1 MKNRLV
7 DTQVRNKIIKEWVD
21 PLVSWREIQI
31 SSVLPGREKLV
42 GQSIA
47 DIAQATG
54 KSEDESALD
63 LLAEMGN
70 SVGII
75 AFGRSEA
82 DLISI
87 FTHPRALIGSDGQ
100 SLDPLGITGSG
111 SPHPRS
117 YGCYPRLM
125 SSFVGSHGIT
135 LERAVQM
142 STSAVAQKLQMTD
155 RGEIAVGTRADLVV
169 FDPAKIRDLSTFN
182 SPHQYPQGLPY
193 VMVNG
198 ELAIRNGDHTRARSG
213 DVLRRGL

>member
-1 MKNRLV
+1 
-7 DTQVRNKIIKEWVD
+7 
-21 PLVSWREIQI
+21 
-31 SSVLPGREKLV
+31 
-42 GQSIA
+42 
-47 DIAQATG
+47 
-54 KSEDESALD
+54 
-63 LLAEMGN
+63 
-70 SVGII
+70 
-75 AFGRSEA
+75 
-82 DLISI
+82 
-87 FTHPRALIGSDGQ
+87 
-100 SLDPLGITGSG
+100 
-111 SPHPRS
+111 
-117 YGCYPRLM
+117 M